1 MLWAAAVHQRVDER
15 TRDITTDENEER
27 EKWKKCPSTT
37 IQYEKSEKYGVELQR
52 WRWCWE
58 KNGRIKSRGETQ
70 TTHSTEASVGEKD
83 WKRRADWATTQKCT
97 AKKKEKKRSRKRKH
111 KLFSYTIH
119 ILCFYLFCGF
129 ACAQRRRHAESL
141 LFVTE
146 RFSLHLWCGQRSL
159 SSS

>member
-1 MLWAAAVHQRVDER
+1 MSSGGAPESGWTNTRHNDGWKRRERKMEKVPVDDDPIRKIRKVWSWAAAVAMVLR
-15 TRDITTDENEER
+15 
-27 EKWKKCPSTT
+27 K
-37 IQYEKSEKYGVELQR
+37 
-52 WRWCWE
+52 